1 MKGFEPVTL
10 AWQGDRFT
18 VPAEKQLRLIAEIE
32 DALTVG
38 SNLPAINVLLSGT
51 PKHSRLAG
59 AYGAALRY
67 AGAVV
72 TDEEIYISIMEGFA
86 KGGAEAAIQVQD
98 AVIGLLSIISPPAAR
113 ALRAPDDGEDPAKK
127 DSPAPVPD

>member
-10 AWQGDRFT
+10 AWQGVQFT

-32 DALTVG
+32 DALSMG
-38 SNLPAINVLLSGT
+38 SGLPAINVLLSGA
-51 PKHSRLAG
+51 PKHSRLAA

-67 AGAVV
+67 AGAEVSD
-72 TDEEIYISIMEGFA
+72 DEVYISIMEGFA
-86 KGGAEAAIQVQD
+86 SGAADAAILVQD

-113 ALRAPDDGEDPAKK
+113 ALRAPGEGGDPAKK